1 MYDHLFEGLVTSV
14 SKNKPEQWNLCK
26 DQLLGRIKKKDDVHI
41 IDQKKNRKFE
51 HAVVFI
57 KLMADSFAETGYM
70 DSVPVGETNAATRP
84 EVMLGPSNVQVV
96 KYLPYDKPIEAF
108 MEYENYYR
116 EEEQHLSPF
125 EKRSCGITVFREA
138 LASLNKEIKLRTAR
152 GAFETCSICNNLNDI
167 LKNTKLKWS
176 KDQLAIVLK
185 LKKLHLEQ
193 QAAER
198 RDASLRKLKA
208 KTSFIGSKFLF
219 LFII

>member
-1 MYDHLFEGLVTSV
+1 MCIITVGLATSA
-14 SKNKPEQWNLCK
+14 SKNKPEQWIMCK
-26 DQLLGRIKKKDDVHI
+26 DKLLGKEMKDDVLHCI
-41 IDQKKNRKFE
+41 NLKKNRKFE

-57 KLMADSFAETGYM
+57 KLMAESFAETGYM
-70 DSVPVGETNAATRP
+70 DSVPVGENNAATRP
-84 EVMLGPSNVQVV
+84 EVMLGTSNRQEV

-116 EEEQHLSPF
+116 EEEQHLSPG

-138 LASLNKEIKLRTAR
+138 LTSLNKEIKLRTAR

-167 LKNTKLKWS
+167 LKSTKLKWT
-176 KDQLAIVLK
+176 KDKLAIVLK

-198 RDASLRKLKA
+198 RDASVRKLKA
-208 KTSFIGSKFLF
+208 KTSYIGSKY
-219 LFII
+219 